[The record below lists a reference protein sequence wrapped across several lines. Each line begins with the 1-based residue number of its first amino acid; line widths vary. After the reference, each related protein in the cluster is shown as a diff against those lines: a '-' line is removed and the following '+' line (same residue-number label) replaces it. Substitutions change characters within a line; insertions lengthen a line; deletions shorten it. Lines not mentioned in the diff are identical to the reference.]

1 MKPAGML
8 AYYAERFSTVEV
20 NNTFYR
26 MPTAKVVEGW
36 AATVPPALLA
46 SCSRRRSGSLTSPG
60 CATWTSP
67 SALFCDTARLL
78 GGKLG
83 PLLFQLPP
91 NFKVDAGRLAD
102 LLALLP
108 PDVRA
113 AFEFRN
119 ATWFTDEV
127 YTRLAARN
135 AALCI
140 ADNDDGATP
149 AVATADWGY
158 LRLRATGY
166 SDDDLRGW
174 LATMR
179 RVGERWRDAFVF
191 FKHEDAGTGPAL
203 GARLGELIAGGGET
217 MTRTFSRWGRSP
229 RCSPSRPAPS
239 APTRCARA
247 SSPTCRLSSRPARAI
262 TCITRSRCSWP
273 AWAFT
278 RWPGGPVIA
287 AGWLFVAGTVLFSG
301 SLYLLTLTGQRW
313 LGAITPLG
321 GLAFILG
328 WAALAWAALRS

>member
-1 MKPAGML
+1 MDVRVGTSGWNYTEWRGSFYPEGMKPAAML
-8 AYYAERFSTVEV
+8 AYYAGRFSTVEV

-26 MPTAKVVEGW
+26 MPMSKTVEGW
-36 AATVPPALLA
+36 AAAVPDAFVFVLKAPQRITHFARL
-46 SCSRRRSGSLTSPG
+46 RDVDDPVRF
-60 CATWTSP
+60 
-67 SALFCDTARLL
+67 FCDTAVTL
-78 GGKLG
+78 GPKLG

-108 PDVRA
+108 PTVRA

-119 ATWFTDEV
+119 PTWFTDDV
-127 YTRLAARN
+127 YTRLAGRN

-203 GARLGELIAGGGET
+203 AARLNT
-217 MTRTFSRWGRSP
+217 
-229 RCSPSRPAPS
+229 
-239 APTRCARA
+239 
-247 SSPTCRLSSRPARAI
+247 
-262 TCITRSRCSWP
+262 
-273 AWAFT
+273 
-278 RWPGGPVIA
+278 
-287 AGWLFVAGTVLFSG
+287 
-301 SLYLLTLTGQRW
+301 LLQ
-313 LGAITPLG
+313 A
-321 GLAFILG
+321 
-328 WAALAWAALRS
+328 